1 MESKKFQVGDR
12 DLSEQALSQYLE
24 NEAVAVDTEAMGLI
38 PQRDR
43 LCLVQLCNEKDQVT
57 VIRIAQGQSEAPN
70 LKRLL
75 EEPKIIKI
83 FHFARFDV
91 KTIRY
96 HLGIQVTPIFCT
108 KIASKLARTY
118 SANHSLKD
126 LVKELEGVE
135 LNKTAQISDWGN
147 ATDLSEEQLSYAVND
162 VRYLLSLRQKLTT
175 MLKRENRWELAQKSL
190 QCLPTIVE
198 QDLLQYK
205 DVFEY

>member
-1 MESKKFQVGDR
+1 MESKEFQVGDR

-38 PQRDR
+38 PVRDR

-75 EEPKIIKI
+75 EDPKIIKV

-91 KTIRY
+91 KTISH

-135 LNKTAQISDWGN
+135 LNKTAQISDWGS